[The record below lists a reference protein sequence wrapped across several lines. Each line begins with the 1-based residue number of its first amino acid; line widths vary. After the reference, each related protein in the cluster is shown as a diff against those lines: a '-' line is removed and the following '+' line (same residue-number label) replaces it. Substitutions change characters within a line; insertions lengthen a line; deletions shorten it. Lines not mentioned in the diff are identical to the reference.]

1 MIAAFALLLAFQLAG
16 EALRVALHLPVP
28 GPVIGM
34 ALLLV
39 WLVMRRGPDEA
50 LRHTAGNLLQNLS
63 LMFVP
68 AGTGVMLHIGRLT
81 DEAWPIAVALVASTV
96 LGLAATGLTLHLLT
110 RNRNTGENQ

>member
-39 WLVMRRGPDEA
+39 YLIIRRGPSQP
-50 LRHTAGNLLQNLS
+50 LRQTSGTLLQNLS

-68 AGTGVMLHIGRLT
+68 AGTGVMLHTGRLV
-81 DEAWPIAVALVASTV
+81 DEAWPITIALVASTV
-96 LGLAATGLTLHLLT
+96 LGLAATGLTLHFLT
-110 RNRNTGENQ
+110 RDRKTGETP

>member
-1 MIAAFALLLAFQLAG
+1 MIAALATLLAFQLAG

-39 WLVMRRGPDEA
+39 WLVIRRGPGEP
-50 LRHTAGNLLQNLS
+50 LRHTSGTLLQNLS

-68 AGTGVMLHIGRLT
+68 AGTGVMLHMGRLA
-81 DEAWPIAVALVASTV
+81 DEAWPIAIALVASTV
-96 LGLAATGLTLHLLT
+96 LGIVAAGLTLHRLT
-110 RNRNTGENQ
+110 RHQEDAQ

>member
-1 MIAAFALLLAFQLAG
+1 MIQAIALLLAFQLAG

-39 WLVMRRGPDEA
+39 WLVLRGGPDDA
-50 LRHTAGNLLQNLS
+50 LRGTSGTLLQHLS

-68 AGTGVMLHIGRLT
+68 AGTGVMLHAGRLA
-81 DEAWPIAVALVASTV
+81 DEAWPITVALVASTL
-96 LGLAATGLTLHLLT
+96 LGLLATGLSLHFLT
-110 RNRNTGENQ
+110 RHRAGSPQ